1 MLYLNQLDYPD
12 IPYVHRTEQPDGP
25 VVSSVRKSG
34 CGLCC
39 SCMMVEHLTMHTLPI
54 ADCVEM
60 AEDNQ
65 ANKSAGSSQKVL
77 GPVLAEKFGLEFSQ
91 SYEIEDALQCL
102 REGGEVIIN
111 VGGDHDD
118 HIGIYSHGGH
128 YVLAIGYDGEE
139 LCILDPSYKEDKYEE
154 EGRQGKVKV
163 DYPFTYCT
171 PDVIVSD
178 TRNRNPC
185 FSMYKRKK
193 YHE

>member
-1 MLYLNQLDYPD
+1 MLYLNQLDYPE

-25 VVSSVRKSG
+25 VTSSVRKSG

-39 SCMMVEHLTMHTLPI
+39 TCMMIDHLTMHNLPI
-54 ADCVEM
+54 EDCVKI
-60 AEDNQ
+60 AEDTQ
-65 ANKSAGSSQKVL
+65 ANKGAGSSQKVM
-77 GPVLAEKFGLEFSQ
+77 GPYIAEKFGLVFKQ
-91 SYEIEDALQCL
+91 SSDIEDALQCL

-139 LCILDPSYKEDKYEE
+139 MCILDPSIKDGKFEE
-154 EGRQGKVKV
+154 EGRVGKVRV
-163 DYPFTYCT
+163 DHPYTYCT

-178 TRNRNPC
+178 TQNRNPC
-185 FSMYKRKK
+185 FSMYWRKK
-193 YHE
+193 